1 MREPMSSEDPLSLEI
16 IQDQLRSAINDQIRL
31 TNLYHEVARRG
42 AEAEGIYK
50 VAFARERYAA
60 KSADGKKVND
70 TVAAD
75 IALHAT
81 ADLYQEY
88 LLADAERDAIKQSL
102 FSNREKQQTLRTLAS
117 SYRMLELGGN

>member
-1 MREPMSSEDPLSLEI
+1 MTEQEPLSLESV
-16 IQDQLRSAINDQIRL
+16 QDQLRAAINAQIRL
-31 TNLYHEVARRG
+31 TDDYAIIARD
-42 AEAEGIYK
+42 AAQKEGDYK

-75 IALHAT
+75 MALHAT
-81 ADLYQEY
+81 ADLYQAY
-88 LLADAERDAIKQSL
+88 LLADAERDIKKQAL
-102 FSNREKQQTLRTLAS
+102 FSNREKQQSLRTLAS

>member
-1 MREPMSSEDPLSLEI
+1 MTTEEEPLSLEL
-16 IQDQLRSAINDQIRL
+16 IQDQLRGAINDQIRL
-31 TNLYHEVARRG
+31 TNNYRDVARDAAAKEG
-42 AEAEGIYK
+42 AYK
-50 VAFARERYAA
+50 VSFARERYAA

-81 ADLYQEY
+81 ADLYQGY
-88 LLADAERDAIKQSL
+88 LLADAERDIIKQSL

-117 SYRMLELGGN
+117 SYRMLELGNN

>member
-1 MREPMSSEDPLSLEI
+1 MSTEEEPLSLEL
-16 IQDQLRSAINDQIRL
+16 IQDQLRLAINDQIKL
-31 TNLYHEVARRG
+31 TNSYRNVSMDA
-42 AEAEGIYK
+42 AAKEGYYK
-50 VAFARERYAA
+50 VCFARERYAA
-60 KSADGKKVND
+60 KSANGQKVND

-88 LLADAERDAIKQSL
+88 LLADAERDVVKQSL

>member
-1 MREPMSSEDPLSLEI
+1 MSTEEEPLSLEL
-16 IQDQLRSAINDQIRL
+16 IQDQLRAAINDQIKL
-31 TNLYHEVARRG
+31 TNTYRDVARD
-42 AEAEGIYK
+42 AALKEGGYK

-60 KSADGKKVND
+60 KSADGRKVND

-81 ADLYQEY
+81 ADLYQAY
-88 LLADAERDAIKQSL
+88 LLADAERDIIKQSL

>member
-1 MREPMSSEDPLSLEI
+1 MATEDPLSLEI
-16 IQDQLRSAINDQIRL
+16 IQDQLRAAINDQIRL
-31 TNLYHEVARRG
+31 TGLYHQVARDA
-42 AEAEGIYK
+42 AEAEADYK
-50 VAFARERYAA
+50 VNYARERWGA

-75 IALHAT
+75 IALDHT
-81 ADLYQEY
+81 ADLYREY

>member
-1 MREPMSSEDPLSLEI
+1 MGTEEEPLSLEL
-16 IQDQLRSAINDQIRL
+16 IQDQLRAAINDQIRL
-31 TNLYHEVARRG
+31 TNLYRDVARD
-42 AEAEGIYK
+42 AAAKEGDYK

-60 KSADGKKVND
+60 KSADGRKVND

-81 ADLYQEY
+81 AELYQAY
-88 LLADAERDAIKQSL
+88 LLADAERDIIKQSL

>member
-1 MREPMSSEDPLSLEI
+1 MSAEEPLSLEL
-16 IQDQLRSAINDQIRL
+16 IQEQLRSAINDQIRL
-31 TNLYHEVARRG
+31 TNTYHEVARDA
-42 AEAEGIYK
+42 AEAESDYK

-75 IALHAT
+75 MALHAT
-81 ADLYQEY
+81 AELYRDY

-117 SYRMLELGGN
+117 SYRMLELGNN

>member
-1 MREPMSSEDPLSLEI
+1 MSAEEEDLSLEL
-16 IQDQLRSAINDQIRL
+16 IQNQLRSAINDQIRL
-31 TNLYHEVARRG
+31 TATYATVSRDA
-42 AEAEGIYK
+42 AAKEGEYK
-50 VAFARERYAA
+50 VSFARERYAA

-81 ADLYQEY
+81 ADQYQAY
-88 LLADAERDAIKQSL
+88 LLADAERDIIKQSL

-117 SYRMLELGGN
+117 SYRMLELGNN

>member
-1 MREPMSSEDPLSLEI
+1 MSAEDPLSLEL
-16 IQDQLRSAINDQIRL
+16 IQDQLRAAVNDQTRL
-31 TNLYHEVARRG
+31 TALYHEVARAG
-42 AEAEGIYK
+42 AEAEATWK
-50 VAFARERYAA
+50 VAFARERWAA

-70 TVAAD
+70 TTAED
-75 IALHAT
+75 IARDAT
-81 ADLYQEY
+81 DELYRAY